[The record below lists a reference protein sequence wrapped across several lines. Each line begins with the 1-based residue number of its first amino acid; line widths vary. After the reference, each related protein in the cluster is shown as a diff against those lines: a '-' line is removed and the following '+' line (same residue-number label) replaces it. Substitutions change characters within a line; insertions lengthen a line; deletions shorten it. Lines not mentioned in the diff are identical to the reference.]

1 MLGDILVNRFRLE
14 ERLGGGA
21 QGEIYRARDLELS
34 RSVAVKIPNEK
45 VDENFVNTFKR
56 EAKLLVKFEHANVV
70 TLHDYYDPPGGMP
83 FLVMEYLQGQ
93 PLDVR
98 LKDKERP
105 LTRQQL
111 RNFAEQICGALQK
124 AHEAGLVHRD
134 IKPSNVMLVDEGK
147 KSERFVMLDL
157 GIAKL
162 ADFATITNPTIMGTQ
177 GEFSGTIAYMSPE
190 QLEGAKVDFRSDIY
204 SFGTTM
210 YQILTGQLPF
220 APPDSYAGLFG
231 FMQKVV
237 KENPPAMSEVA
248 PDQEFS
254 PQLEE
259 VVQDCMAKEAGDRPD
274 SMQTVSQRLLK
285 SLPSDIA
292 SAVADTQIISQDTI
306 RNWEATLPR
315 SSAKSYLGWVT
326 AALVLILGGLW
337 FAYGNHSSQDKSPQ
351 ALPPTPPEIAVD
363 TKTLR
368 IAAGDSATLQIL
380 LTSDVDGF
388 ANLNLKGIPGVS
400 WNEKADG
407 ETLQKQVHV
416 RADEIESVEI
426 QATATLEATPRDA
439 ETLTTVEIEDPET
452 GKQLTHEIRAA
463 LIVQQPQVWLPDAEG
478 FRRDPESGLFPH
490 PHNKNAGPGYK
501 KYLPGRIERLIVGES
516 GAEIRIPFLLIHRA
530 RLPGSAEVD
539 SQWPRDAEPFYLMEN
554 KVRNQWV
561 LEYAA
566 AHPGA
571 FDLKSWTYH
580 GENSQIRPTDGLFDW
595 LIHPEKPEYLNIPA
609 MNLRVDEA
617 ELIAQWIGNGHGTLP
632 RQNDWNIATGLW
644 DQDVEFVKKNW
655 PQGPYHGVWDAAVPL
670 RIALNR
676 KPGTEPPAVVGSS
689 ADDVSPYG
697 CRDMAG
703 NGWEYTAEVNLDG
716 NPEGT
721 VRENLALIQG
731 QDTSASVDLEDSW
744 TVSRGQQYFRGGSA
758 NSKPVQPLT
767 YNDLS
772 TKDSED
778 LIVALRGRDVGFR
791 VMIPID

>member
-70 TLHDYYDPPGGMP
+70 TLHDYYDPPDGMP

-111 RNFAEQICGALQK
+111 RDFSEQICGALQK

-237 KENPPAMSEVA
+237 KENPPSMADVA

-285 SLPSDIA
+285 SLPRDIS

-306 RNWEATLPR
+306 RNWEANTPR

-326 AALVLILGGLW
+326 AAVVVILGGLW
-337 FAYGNHSSQDKSPQ
+337 FAYGNRSTQDIPPQ
-351 ALPPTPPEIAVD
+351 TLLSAPPAVSVN
-363 TKTLR
+363 TETLR

-400 WNEKADG
+400 WNGKAEG
-407 ETLQKQVHV
+407 EALQKQVHV
-416 RADEIESVEI
+416 RADEIESIEI
-426 QATATLEATPRDA
+426 QATAAIEAPPRDA
-439 ETLTTVEIEDPET
+439 ETLTTVNIEDPET

-463 LIVQQPQVWLPDAEG
+463 LIFQPPRVWLPDAEG
-478 FRRDPESGLFPH
+478 FRSDPESGLFPH
-490 PHNKNAGPGYK
+490 PHNENAGTQFELHNGTK
-501 KYLPGRIERLIVGES
+501 N
-516 GAEIRIPFLLIHRA
+516 HRS
-530 RLPGSAEVD
+530 R
-539 SQWPRDAEPFYLMEN
+539 
-554 KVRNQWV
+554 
-561 LEYAA
+561 
-566 AHPGA
+566 
-571 FDLKSWTYH
+571 
-580 GENSQIRPTDGLFDW
+580 
-595 LIHPEKPEYLNIPA
+595 
-609 MNLRVDEA
+609 
-617 ELIAQWIGNGHGTLP
+617 
-632 RQNDWNIATGLW
+632 
-644 DQDVEFVKKNW
+644 
-655 PQGPYHGVWDAAVPL
+655 
-670 RIALNR
+670 
-676 KPGTEPPAVVGSS
+676 
-689 ADDVSPYG
+689 
-697 CRDMAG
+697 
-703 NGWEYTAEVNLDG
+703 
-716 NPEGT
+716 
-721 VRENLALIQG
+721 
-731 QDTSASVDLEDSW
+731 
-744 TVSRGQQYFRGGSA
+744 VSRGISA
-758 NSKPVQPLT
+758 TNVCFLNQNMYL
-767 YNDLS
+767 
-772 TKDSED
+772 
-778 LIVALRGRDVGFR
+778 
-791 VMIPID
+791 